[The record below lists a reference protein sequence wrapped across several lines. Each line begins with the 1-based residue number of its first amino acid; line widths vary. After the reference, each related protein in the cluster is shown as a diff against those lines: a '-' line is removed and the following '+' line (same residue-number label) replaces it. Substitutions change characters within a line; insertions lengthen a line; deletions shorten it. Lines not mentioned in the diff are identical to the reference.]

1 MKVLY
6 ITHRPDLVSNR
17 HIFDF
22 LISKGIDLDIYS
34 IYNKKGGR
42 NRRLPNNTFF
52 YEDFEKPKVYNKIN
66 KKKYDFIISNCHSE
80 RFKKLYSNV
89 KPKGGY
95 IDTPHDL
102 FTPTPNLFP
111 KSKVFVFNKRQ
122 RDYCIKTKKDFY
134 YCRWPKLDIKY
145 EKYYFSKIDKR
156 NDAILIGDRNFAT
169 TIRKNRNCVEH
180 NCFKVLWYKKYR
192 GNDIYC
198 KDATVLPNKFTGPCG
213 IKYCCDSCKFIL
225 TLGSSCFV
233 EALIFGSIPILLPNK
248 ITSCKDIDSILSKVS
263 VIYAGSVI
271 AITTKNL
278 HEKIKMLKNNPK
290 LLNKIKKKMLSYWID
305 DDYFSLPIFYKE
317 LYRVLKEN
325 YEKIT

>member
-6 ITHRPDLVSNR
+6 ITHSPDLVSNR

-22 LISKGIDLDIYS
+22 LISNGIDLDIYS

-42 NRRLPNNTFF
+42 NRILKNNTFF
-52 YEDFEKPKVYNKIN
+52 YEDFEKPEVYNKIN

-102 FTPTPNLFP
+102 FTPIPNRFP

-122 RDYCIKTKKDFY
+122 RDYCINNKKDFY

-145 EKYYFSKIDKR
+145 ENYHFSKIDKR
-156 NDAILIGDRNFAT
+156 NDAILIGDRNFTT
-169 TIRKNRNCVEH
+169 TIRKNKNCVDVEH

-192 GNDIYC
+192 SNDLCC
-198 KDATVLPNKFTGPCG
+198 KDTTPLPNKFIGPRG
-213 IKYCCDSCKFIL
+213 IKYCCDHSEFIL
-225 TLGSSCFV
+225 TIGSSCFV
-233 EALIFGSIPILLPNK
+233 EAILFGSIPILLPNK
-248 ITSCKDIDSILSKVS
+248 ITSCKEINSILSKVF
-263 VIYAGSVI
+263 VKGAGSVI
-271 AITTKNL
+271 AITAKNL
-278 HEKIKMLKNNPK
+278 NEKIKMLKNNPK
-290 LLNKIKKKMLSYWID
+290 LLNKTKRKMLSYWVD
-305 DDYFSLPIFYKE
+305 DDYFNLPIFHEE
-317 LYRVLKEN
+317 LYRVLKE
-325 YEKIT
+325 K